1 MKKYNVKMTVKQT
14 YIMDFD
20 AENTDA
26 AEELAMDEYN
36 TGRLDD
42 VGGNVEF
49 TFDRV
54 MEVADDGTNQRL
66 PNP

>member
-1 MKKYNVKMTVKQT
+1 
-14 YIMDFD
+14 
-20 AENTDA
+20 
-26 AEELAMDEYN
+26 MDEYN

-49 TFDRV
+49 TFDKV

>member
-1 MKKYNVKMTVKQT
+1 MKKYNVKMTVTQT

-36 TGRLDD
+36 TGKLDD
-42 VGGNVEF
+42 VGGNIEF
-49 TFDRV
+49 TFDSV
-54 MEVADDGTNQRL
+54 MEVADDGTD
-66 PNP
+66 

>member
-20 AENTDA
+20 AENADA

-42 VGGNVEF
+42 VAGNVEF

-54 MEVADDGTNQRL
+54 MEVADDGAD
-66 PNP
+66 

>member
-49 TFDRV
+49 TFDKV